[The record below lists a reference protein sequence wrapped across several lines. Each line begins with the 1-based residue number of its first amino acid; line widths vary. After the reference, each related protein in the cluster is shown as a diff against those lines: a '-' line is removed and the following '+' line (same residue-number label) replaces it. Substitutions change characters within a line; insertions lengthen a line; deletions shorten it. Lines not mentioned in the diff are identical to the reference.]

1 MGLFSFFRPTF
12 LVSPMT
18 PADAD
23 AVAAI
28 HKSGFAHPWSARE
41 IAEMLA
47 TPANF
52 GDVAASADRR
62 NVGGFILSSLAADEA
77 EILAIAVAPKH
88 RGRGVGA
95 MLLRRNMA
103 RAGAAGARQMFLEV
117 DGANLPAIALYRR
130 FGFAHVGERKG
141 YYRRP
146 DGAPAAALIMRAPLG

>member
-1 MGLFSFFRPTF
+1 
-12 LVSPMT
+12 
-18 PADAD
+18 
-23 AVAAI
+23 
-28 HKSGFAHPWSARE
+28 
-41 IAEMLA
+41 
-47 TPANF
+47 
-52 GDVAASADRR
+52 
-62 NVGGFILSSLAADEA
+62 
-77 EILAIAVAPKH
+77 
-88 RGRGVGA
+88 